1 MTGSLCHAALA
12 SCVLAAVPVQSTSDA
27 LAGKWELN
35 VARTHYG
42 GGAEPRQRESFT
54 CVLAGDQLTCTIDSV
69 RIDGRHVGG
78 GFTARYGGPPG
89 PTHGIPDV
97 DHAKLQRVSATIS
110 DATFTLAGRDVYAY
124 RAVRSDNG
132 KSLTIISVDPGTRA
146 VLNSVVVYDAR

>member
-1 MTGSLCHAALA
+1 MTATLRTATSLACL
-12 SCVLAAVPVQSTSDA
+12 LAAAPAQSVSDA
-27 LAGKWELN
+27 LTGKWELN

-69 RIDGRHVGG
+69 RGDGRHVSG

-89 PTHGIPDV
+89 PTHGIPEV

-124 RAVRSDNG
+124 RAVRSENG

-146 VLNSVVVYDAR
+146 VLNSVVVYDAP